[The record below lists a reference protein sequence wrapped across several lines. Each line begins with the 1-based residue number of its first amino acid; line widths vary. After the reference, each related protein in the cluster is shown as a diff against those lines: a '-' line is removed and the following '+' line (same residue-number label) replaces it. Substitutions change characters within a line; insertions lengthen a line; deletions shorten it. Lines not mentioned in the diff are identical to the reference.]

1 MGIWPRKMII
11 PYKQGFDQEKWGS
24 MKLPWNVEIL
34 CAWIGIESAL
44 ISAYWAVEGDWGDD
58 FGSSKPGDR
67 VMRRNDPMASG
78 NASTIWIDA
87 WQPHQFNRSRDRSN
101 PFRYLYYPP
110 APSLVWDPGPN
121 RPNIWVFFMGRLGTK
136 NPRSGRMPHTST
148 HTDLHEFQEGALP
161 WRVFKAIRKRNRNYR
176 FVCFVSVGIIKT
188 TQFDLLGLLPQLLP
202 VPIFYL
208 EMKPLGIGHPPS
220 RVLR

>member
-1 MGIWPRKMII
+1 MILGARRETWGQGDASEWSHGSLRKCFHDM
-11 PYKQGFDQEKWGS
+11 
-24 MKLPWNVEIL
+24 
-34 CAWIGIESAL
+34 
-44 ISAYWAVEGDWGDD
+44 
-58 FGSSKPGDR
+58 DR
-67 VMRRNDPMASG
+67 CLAS
-78 NASTIWIDA
+78 IK
-87 WQPHQFNRSRDRSN
+87 FNRSRDRTN

-110 APSLVWDPGPN
+110 APSLVWDPGLRLGPTFGEMGSGMGFTG
-121 RPNIWVFFMGRLGTK
+121 VFFLGNLGTQ
-136 NPRSGRMPHTST
+136 NPRTGRMPHTSN

-188 TQFDLLGLLPQLLP
+188 TQFELLGLLPQLLP